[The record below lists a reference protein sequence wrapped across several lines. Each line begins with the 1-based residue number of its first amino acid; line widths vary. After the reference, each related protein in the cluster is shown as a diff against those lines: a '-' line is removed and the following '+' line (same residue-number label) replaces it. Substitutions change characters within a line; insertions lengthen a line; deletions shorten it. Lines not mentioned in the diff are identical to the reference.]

1 MMEKKKGSYPSTAA
15 ALASLLRPSHET
27 AAIIAA
33 LAAVARSL
41 VATV

>member
-1 MMEKKKGSYPSTAA
+1 MMKKKRPYPSTAA

-27 AAIIAA
+27 AAIITA
-33 LAAVARSL
+33 LTAVACSL